1 MSESQVITFR
11 LNLDDSKDKLLYDKL
26 QEASLQYSSQSQYIK
41 DSLREYLVMKENK
54 SGFQRWLDDTTDQFY
69 AFQDEIKETIK
80 NEIKEQALLVVMAA
94 LGQGTIG
101 NVELSAP
108 KHADEE
114 KLPEVSDSM
123 PEGTSNFLL
132 SLM

>member
-69 AFQDEIKETIK
+69 VFQDEIKETIK

-94 LGQGTIG
+94 LGQGAIG
-101 NVELSAP
+101 NVGVSAP
-108 KHADEE
+108 KTANEE
-114 KLPEVSDSM
+114 KLPDVSESL
-123 PEGTSNFLL
+123 PEGTSNFLS